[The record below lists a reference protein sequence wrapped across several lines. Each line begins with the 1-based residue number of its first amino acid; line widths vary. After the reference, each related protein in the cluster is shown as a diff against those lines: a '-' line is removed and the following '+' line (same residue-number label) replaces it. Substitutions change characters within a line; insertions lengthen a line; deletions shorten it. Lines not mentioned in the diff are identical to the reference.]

1 MDVKRAGKTKLKKRI
16 RKAILLV
23 IGLMAVGGITLVL
36 AKLKPAAPT
45 LDRSTAIIDTVKRGQ
60 MLRQIHGSGTLVP
73 QVTRW
78 IPAPSEGRVE
88 KVLVQ
93 AGMEVRGDTV
103 IAELSNQLM
112 EQQALDADFQLKTA
126 EAEQENLSVHLR
138 SETVSQKAVIASSNA
153 EYSQAK
159 LQLDADET
167 LATQGLVSALN
178 LKISRVHVLD
188 LANKVEAEQEKLTIA
203 SQSDKAQLNAQ
214 KSRIDQ
220 LRALAKLKHDQV
232 ENLKIRA
239 GSPGVIQ
246 EVTVQVGQQLTP
258 GVNLARVAD
267 PNSLK
272 AELKIAETQMSDVKM
287 DQPVEVDTHTGVIQ
301 GKVMR
306 IDPAAK
312 EGTVIVD
319 VELTGSLP
327 AGARAD
333 LTVDGTI
340 ELERLENVLHVA
352 RPAFAQPQATASIF
366 RLSADGQ
373 EATRTPLRFGR
384 TSVNDVEI
392 VSGLKEGDQVIL
404 SDTSAVDNYN
414 HIRLR

>member
-1 MDVKRAGKTKLKKRI
+1 MDVKRAGKSKLKKRV
-16 RKAILLV
+16 RTAILLIV
-23 IGLMAVGGITLVL
+23 ALIAVGGITLAL
-36 AKLKPAAPT
+36 ARLKPAAPT
-45 LDRSTAIIDTVKRGQ
+45 IDRSTAVIDTVKRGQ

-93 AGMEVRGDTV
+93 AGMEVKSDTV
-103 IAELSNQLM
+103 IAELSNQQM
-112 EQQALDADFQLKTA
+112 EQQAVDTDYQLKTA
-126 EAEQENLSVHLR
+126 EAEEENLRVHLQ
-138 SETVSQKAVIASSNA
+138 SESVSQKAVITSANA
-153 EYSQAK
+153 DFSQAK

-167 LATQGLVSALN
+167 LAKQGLVSELN
-178 LKISRVHVLD
+178 LKISRVHSQD
-188 LANKVEAEQEKLTIA
+188 LANKVEAERQKLTIA

-246 EVTVQVGQQLTP
+246 EVSVQVGQQLTP

-272 AELKIAETQMSDVKM
+272 AELKIAETQMSDVKK
-287 DQPVEVDTHTGVIQ
+287 DQPVEVDTHTGIIK

-319 VELTGSLP
+319 VELEGALP
-327 AGARAD
+327 PGARPD

-373 EATRTPLRFGR
+373 DATRTPLRFGR